1 MELANT
7 MLQPEPRSAVAA
19 WLDVPSRPVEHGRSP
34 TKTAMPKRK
43 PVTAAELMAA
53 LEADPEWVA
62 QRDAKEREREAQRK
76 VCATDEHD
84 LVREIREA
92 GYDIDSVWDFVNNT
106 PHPILERRFL
116 GEYPAAYPILVRHL
130 SIPHR
135 KEIREGI
142 IRALTV
148 KDGGSQVEATL
159 LECFQSETDDY
170 LRWVLAN
177 ALRTAMP
184 YHRRRKYPEIRAML
198 NP

>member
-1 MELANT
+1 M
-7 MLQPEPRSAVAA
+7 S
-19 WLDVPSRPVEHGRSP
+19 
-34 TKTAMPKRK
+34 KRK
-43 PVTAAELMAA
+43 PVTAAELMAE

-62 QRDAKEREREAQRK
+62 QRDAKEREREAHRQ
-76 VCATDEHD
+76 VCTADQTE
-84 LVREIREA
+84 LVREIRDA
-92 GYDIDSVWDFVNNT
+92 GYDIDSVWDLVNNT

-116 GEYPAAYPILVRHL
+116 GEYPCAYPILVRHL
-130 SIPHR
+130 SVPHR

-148 KDGGSQVEATL
+148 KDGGSEVEAAL
-159 LECFQSETDDY
+159 LNCFQSETDDN

-184 YHRRRKYPEIRAML
+184 YHRRKKYPEIKAVL

>member
-1 MELANT
+1 MPGDGRRLPTKNT
-7 MLQPEPRSAVAA
+7 MS
-19 WLDVPSRPVEHGRSP
+19 
-34 TKTAMPKRK
+34 KRK
-43 PVTAAELMAA
+43 PVTAAELMAE

-62 QRDAKEREREAQRK
+62 QRDAKERKRQAYVQICSADEA
-76 VCATDEHD
+76 E
-84 LVREIREA
+84 LVREIRDA
-92 GYDIDSVWDFVNNT
+92 GYDIDSVWDLVNNI

-116 GEYPAAYPILVRHL
+116 GEYRLAYPILVRHL
-130 SIPHR
+130 FVPHR

-148 KDGGSQVEATL
+148 KDGGSEVESTL
-159 LECFQSETDDY
+159 LDCFQSETNDS

-184 YHRRRKYPEIRAML
+184 YHRRKKHPEIKAVL